1 MYAHVSSPF
10 DVVWP
15 RFAATNPIVVYYN
28 IVIMVLY
35 IKKCPGR
42 AWAGERVL
50 LEKGYD
56 IMVFCVMIR
65 NALRH
70 YVVLCCNIL

>member
-42 AWAGERVL
+42 AWAGERVTIVRRIL
-50 LEKGYD
+50 SCL
-56 IMVFCVMIR
+56 
-65 NALRH
+65 
-70 YVVLCCNIL
+70 YVSLCCSMP

>member
-28 IVIMVLY
+28 IVIMVLF
-35 IKKCPGR
+35 IKKCPGG
-42 AWAGERVL
+42 AWAGERVTRKRL
-50 LEKGYD
+50 W
-56 IMVFCVMIR
+56 
-65 NALRH
+65 RH
-70 YVVLCCNIL
+70 YGALCCNKL